1 MANVDVND
9 LDKEKNDPK
18 KETTLSEEDVS
29 HVKGGAGYLKIGDIK
44 GESKFESTVG
54 NKQEPYIVAPTI
66 DKKVFKY

>member
-1 MANVDVND
+1 MTKVDVND
-9 LDKEKNDPK
+9 LEGENTDPK
-18 KETTLSEEDVS
+18 KEATLSEEDVN

-66 DKKVFKY
+66 DKKIFKF

>member
-44 GESKFESTVG
+44 GEYTSTTG
-54 NKQEPYIVAPTI
+54 GKQEPYIVAPTI
-66 DKKVFKY
+66 DKKVFKF